1 MPFKILMNKFADL
14 NIKPK
19 FSMQIMNYL
28 EFNNVLH
35 IIILFPFTII
45 KKCFIVCIFSRWFD
59 DNASHSSNK
68 MLVRLLK
75 DLRNRFSGLKC
86 LNPWMI
92 DLLVSLYLFKINNK
106 SVEKF

>member
-1 MPFKILMNKFADL
+1 MLLFYAF
-14 NIKPK
+14 
-19 FSMQIMNYL
+19 YL
-28 EFNNVLH
+28 
-35 IIILFPFTII
+35 
-45 KKCFIVCIFSRWFD
+45 FICSRWFD

-92 DLLVSLYLFKINNK
+92 DLLVSSKLKNQKK
-106 SVEKF
+106 SVIRQ